1 MHASLLPTTPDDIPQ
16 DALARAREICQQID
30 WLEHAWVAR
39 MQTTSSGPE
48 PKVSESLELFLWLG
62 ENQYRLHY
70 DQRMWPG
77 TDEPIGGGM
86 VIAWVMP
93 PGFEEEQDELRRL
106 FPDSSLPVGDELPEL
121 DRLGV
126 RLK

>member
-1 MHASLLPTTPDDIPQ
+1 MHASLLPTTREDIPH
-16 DALARAREICQQID
+16 DVLARAKALCERIE
-30 WLEHAWVAR
+30 WLERAWVAR
-39 MQTTSSGPE
+39 MQTSRGGPA
-48 PKVSESLELFLWLG
+48 PRISEHLELFLWLG

-77 TDEPIGGGM
+77 TDEPIGGGQ
-86 VIAWVMP
+86 VIAWAMP
-93 PGFEEEQDELRRL
+93 HGFEEEQDELVCL
-106 FPDSSLPVGDELPEL
+106 FPDYSLPVEAELPEI